1 MSKER
6 DREVYRKSLMMLYV
20 ACGEEVGLG
29 LGLCLNVFLITLYSI
44 LILVVSC
51 FMFHMGWCIIC
62 ALYSYDLLLSYPTIS
77 LASHIT
83 THHNHIYPLKIKL
96 ITL

>member
-44 LILVVSC
+44 LYTHTGGVLFHVSYGVVHY
-51 FMFHMGWCIIC
+51 MCIIQ
-62 ALYSYDLLLSYPTIS
+62 L
-77 LASHIT
+77 
-83 THHNHIYPLKIKL
+83 
-96 ITL
+96 